1 MLDYFVEPF
10 QYLFMQRAL
19 IAGLAVSVICAV
31 LSCYMVL
38 KRWALMGDAISH
50 AVLPGVVVA
59 HLFSLPLILGAF
71 ISGMGCALLTG
82 YIKEHSRI
90 KEDTIMGIVFSS
102 MFALGLVMFAKT
114 DSGEHLMHI
123 LFGNMLGVSEQG
135 MWQVIVVSALV
146 LFVVGIK
153 FKDLLLYCFDQ
164 SHAKVSGLNV
174 SLLHY
179 LLLSMIALTIVASIQ
194 IVGVILVVAMLIGP
208 GMTASLLSRKF
219 EQMVTVAL
227 LISVVS
233 TFIGIVVSF
242 HIDGATSACIVLTQ
256 ALLFVCTFIYSIT
269 FRNRKVTRTVIS
281 REAAKGI

>member
-1 MLDYFVEPF
+1 MLDYFTEPF

-19 IAGLAVSVICAV
+19 IAGLAVSLICAV

-50 AVLPGVVVA
+50 AVLPGVVIA

-71 ISGMGCALLTG
+71 VSGMGCALLTG

-90 KEDTIMGIVFSS
+90 KEDSIMGIVFSS

-146 LFVVGIK
+146 LLVVGIK
-153 FKDLLLYCFDQ
+153 SKDLLLYCFDQ

-219 EQMVTVAL
+219 EQMVAVAL
-227 LISVVS
+227 LISVIS

-256 ALLFVCTFIYSIT
+256 ALLFVCTFIYTIS
-269 FRNRKVTRTVIS
+269 FRDRKVTRTVIS